1 MVVMKKTK
9 DVINALRNK
18 YDDNGNAYAFLEQV
32 GNATGFKCNRH
43 ADALAVQLWESRGLA
58 ITGFEVKV
66 SRQDWVKE
74 LRHPEKADPIA
85 KHCHSWYL
93 VVGDKDIVQF
103 GEIPMTW
110 GLMVPH
116 TKNTLKIVKPAVIN
130 KNPDPV
136 DMSFM
141 CAILRRATQQLTD
154 QAIKNAEYSRG
165 YDEGIKEGKEQM
177 EYSIESGKDKAKRLE
192 KLIEDFKNSS
202 GVDIDNWRHDSTKI
216 GNAVKVVLDGSYI
229 KELESLEGLHNHAVR
244 CAKSIEE
251 EIKKHKESL
260 RIKQKLE
267 DVERTDAS
275 LGAEYWKKGL

>member
-1 MVVMKKTK
+1 MVKMEKTEQ
-9 DVINALRNK
+9 VIHALKNK
-18 YDDNGNAYAFLEQV
+18 YDDSGNAYAFLEQV
-32 GNATGFKCNRH
+32 GNATGFKCNRW

-66 SRQDWVKE
+66 SRSDWVKE

-103 GEIPMTW
+103 GELPMNW

-130 KNPDPV
+130 KNPEPV

-154 QAIKNAEYSRG
+154 RAVKNAEYQRG
-165 YDEGIKEGKEQM
+165 YDEGFKYGKKELDYLRESKNEQLDTLKNKIKEFQK
-177 EYSIESGKDKAKRLE
+177 K
-192 KLIEDFKNSS
+192 S
-202 GVDIDNWRHDSTKI
+202 GVDLDDWRHNPTKI
-216 GNAVKVVLDGSYI
+216 GNAVKVVLNGSYI
-229 KELESLEGLHNHAVR
+229 KELESLEGLHNHALR

-251 EIKKHKESL
+251 EIQKHKD
-260 RIKQKLE
+260 LE
-267 DVERTDAS
+267 GKS
-275 LGAEYWKKGL
+275 GKKN